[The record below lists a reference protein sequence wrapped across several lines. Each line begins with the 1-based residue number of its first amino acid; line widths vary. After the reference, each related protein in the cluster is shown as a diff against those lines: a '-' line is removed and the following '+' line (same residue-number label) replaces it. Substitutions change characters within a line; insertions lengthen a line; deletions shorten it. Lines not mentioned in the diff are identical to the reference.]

1 MTSSSATGRQEDQRK
16 IDSIKRE
23 FERLEGQ
30 ANLTSVRESIGEI
43 NERLAE
49 YPAKLK
55 EYSRRGYLH
64 TRPLEERLQTQQ
76 RQWRA
81 NQSKLEQALTAN
93 KTRLRA
99 NARGAARL
107 VGRMRPGQAT
117 AIKSADS
124 SVDKLAKMVANAER
138 ELRAYY
144 GDIESELWSVD
155 RELGRIGWTLE
166 ALEGSPEIKLKS
178 SEGPLMAVESAWHR
192 DGDDGPEGVLFLT
205 DQRLLFEQR
214 EEVVTK
220 KRFGLFKAESE
231 MVQKLWL
238 DINISAID
246 KVEDKEEGGFLGVG
260 KADILELVCSADAP
274 LSRARFHLKG
284 QESADWRSL
293 IRRAQSGEVAAERH
307 AQAKAK
313 PALKFPTS
321 CPNCMGSLPEPNR
334 GATRV
339 KCNFCGSLVGPLEE

>member
-1 MTSSSATGRQEDQRK
+1 MTTSSATGRQLDQQK
-16 IDSIKRE
+16 IDSIRRE

-30 ANLTSVRESIGEI
+30 ANLTSVSESIGEI

-49 YPAKLK
+49 YPTRLK
-55 EYSRRGYLH
+55 ELGRRGYLH
-64 TRPLEERLQTQQ
+64 TRPFEERLTSQQ
-76 RQWRA
+76 NQWRA
-81 NQSKLEQALTAN
+81 NRSKLEQALTAN
-93 KTRLRA
+93 KNQLRT

-117 AIKSADS
+117 AIRSADS
-124 SVDKLAKMVANAER
+124 SVDTLSKMINNAER
-138 ELRAYY
+138 ELRTYY
-144 GDIESELWSVD
+144 GDIESELWSID
-155 RELGRIGWTLE
+155 RDLNRIAWMLDAME
-166 ALEGSPEIKLKS
+166 ESPEIKLKS

-220 KRFGLFKAESE
+220 KRFGIFKAESE

-238 DINISAID
+238 DINVSAID

-274 LSRARFHLKG
+274 VSRARFHLKG

-293 IRRAQSGEVAAERH
+293 IRRAQSGEVAAERR
-307 AQAKAK
+307 AQAKAR

-321 CPNCMGSLPEPNR
+321 CPNCMGSLPEAAR

-339 KCNFCGSLVGPLEE
+339 KCDFCGSLVGPLEE